1 MAKKYGGT
9 LSRRGPDILTE
20 ELAMILTSKTR
31 FEFKPLFTVVHAN
44 LRARNLANGGE
55 EMLRLRVYEKLQE
68 LVSKGMVD
76 KVITKGVKEYFGLA
90 SLSAALPVVVPVAP
104 VGDVVGTEE
113 AVGLKEADL
122 VGQGKRS

>member
-1 MAKKYGGT
+1 MAKKYGGS

-20 ELAMILTSKTR
+20 ELAMILSGKTH
-31 FEFKPLFTVVHAN
+31 FEFKPLFTIVHAN

-76 KVITKGVKEYFGLA
+76 KTISKGVKEYFGLA
-90 SLSAALPVVVPVAP
+90 SLSSALPAP
-104 VGDVVGTEE
+104 ALPAVELGVGTEE
-113 AVGLKEADL
+113 PAGLKEAAL
-122 VGQGKRS
+122 AVPGEMA

>member
-9 LSRRGPDILTE
+9 LSRRGPDVLTE
-20 ELAMILTSKTR
+20 ELAVILSNKAR

-76 KVITKGVKEYFGLA
+76 KVVTKGVKEYFGLA
-90 SLSAALPVVVPVAP
+90 SLSAALPVVVVPGVPEDTAVKEAELVAP
-104 VGDVVGTEE
+104 G
-113 AVGLKEADL
+113 KEA
-122 VGQGKRS
+122 